1 MILSDLHV
9 HTSRDHGH
17 NSAAEMAAQAAQQG
31 LQTLGLVGHATTD
44 FPCHYAMTPENEAA
58 FLSETAALRQQYA
71 GRLDLYRGIELDYYS
86 APTDAPYDYRI
97 GSVHYVKY
105 DGRVISVDSDP
116 KELIAAAQHL
126 FGGDWTALCRLYY
139 ANVADLGRKF
149 APQIIGHFD
158 LITKF
163 NEADCLFSTDERRYR
178 HAALEAVDALMA
190 GEPLFEINTGA
201 ISRGC
206 RVTPYPAPFILRH
219 IRQRGGRILLSSDAH
234 STAHLL
240 YGFDGAA
247 QLARSCG
254 FDSVWTL
261 TAEGFRETGL

>member
-17 NSAAEMAAQAAQQG
+17 NSAAEMAAQAARQG
-31 LQTLGLVGHATTD
+31 LQTLGLVGHAAAE
-44 FPCHYAMTPENEAA
+44 FPCHYAMTEDNEAA
-58 FLSETAALRQQYA
+58 FLAETAALKQQYA
-71 GRLDLYRGIELDYYS
+71 GTLDLYCGIELDYYS
-86 APTDAPYDYRI
+86 LPTGKPYDYRI
-97 GSVHYVKY
+97 GSVHYIKHG
-105 DGRVISVDSDP
+105 DEVISVDSAP
-116 KELIAAAQHL
+116 RELIDAAEHR
-126 FGGDWTALCRLYY
+126 FGGDWAALCRLYY

-178 HAALEAVDALMA
+178 HAALEAVDSLLAA
-190 GEPLFEINTGA
+190 EPLFEINTGA

-219 IRQRGGRILLSSDAH
+219 IQERGGRILLSSDAH

-240 YGFDGAA
+240 YGFDAA
-247 QLARSCG
+247 AELAKSCG
-254 FDSVWTL
+254 FDSMWTL
-261 TAEGFRETGL
+261 TPNGFRETGL